1 MFRFKDTTSPFAVLW
16 IETESLQVAADKT
29 SLYCVSSVILK
40 TGMFCCFDR
49 NMSEMVRSA
58 WLAACS
64 FLALVLTV
72 CGYRKQVLG
81 VLPDSS

>member
-40 TGMFCCFDR
+40 TGM
-49 NMSEMVRSA
+49 
-58 WLAACS
+58 
-64 FLALVLTV
+64 
-72 CGYRKQVLG
+72 
-81 VLPDSS
+81 